1 MKSRGA
7 WVFFLMGVLTTSSV
21 GCSNNSKQAADASP
35 PGDAPIADAGT
46 ERVADALAPGAEA
59 GKDTA
64 PVGGPEVATLCPGID
79 IHGYDSPFVAGSTP
93 FPDGVELL
101 VASGAP
107 DVMVVTDSELYWANE
122 GTIHRMTLGDHVDK
136 VLLDR
141 SATDNHFNYLAVD
154 ATTLYFTEGGLY
166 NPYRVAK
173 MPLDGSSAPVTL
185 GGNISPWYIA
195 LAGDYVYYYD
205 ANLVEIDRLPIAG
218 GTVTTLVR
226 NVAPD
231 SFVLANGHIYFTDQV
246 TPVQD
251 SLLSISLDAQASSP
265 VDGGTDGGTGGL
277 VTLASNNAGI
287 SGPAFDGGYLFYIDG
302 GNVMKMPA
310 GGGTATAF
318 QTQQSATP
326 MGAIAAAGGNVY
338 WVTGSQTC
346 RNIMRAATDGS
357 GQTTIVHAL
366 ESPRKFALNA
376 THLFIM
382 TGSQQILRVPR

>member
-1 MKSRGA
+1 MKSLVVWG
-7 WVFFLMGVLTTSSV
+7 FLHVLTMYSV
-21 GCSNNSKQAADASP
+21 GCSIGSKQATDANPSVDALADAP
-35 PGDAPIADAGT
+35 
-46 ERVADALAPGAEA
+46 APGAEA

-64 PVGGPEVATLCPGID
+64 PAGAPEVPALCPGID
-79 IHGYDSPFVAGSTP
+79 KWGYDIPFVAGSTP
-93 FPDGVELL
+93 LPDGVELL
-101 VASGAP
+101 VATGAP
-107 DVMVVTDSELYWANE
+107 IIMVVTDSDLYWANN
-122 GTIHRMTLGDHVDK
+122 GTIHRMTLGDRVDK

-141 SATDNHFNYLAVD
+141 SSTGNHFNDLAVD
-154 ATTLYFTEGGLY
+154 ATTLYFAEGGLY
-166 NPYRVAK
+166 QPYRVAK

-185 GGNISPWYIA
+185 GGNISPWYVA

-226 NVAPD
+226 HVAPD

-246 TPVQD
+246 TPTQD
-251 SLLSISLDAQASSP
+251 SLLSISLDAQASSAI
-265 VDGGTDGGTGGL
+265 DGGTDGGTSGL
-277 VTLASNNAGI
+277 MTLASNNAGI
-287 SGPAFDGGYLFYIDG
+287 SGPAFGGDYLFYLDG

-326 MGAIAAAGGNVY
+326 MGPIAAAGGQVY
-338 WVTGSQTC
+338 WATGSQNC
-346 RNIMRAATDGS
+346 NNIMRAVTDGS

-366 ESPRKFALNA
+366 EDPRSFTLNA

>member
-1 MKSRGA
+1 MGA
-7 WVFFLMGVLTTSSV
+7 LTMSSV
-21 GCSNNSKQAADASP
+21 GCSSGSQQTADASP
-35 PGDAPIADAGT
+35 PGDAPIADAGS
-46 ERVADALAPGAEA
+46 ERFADAPAPGAEA

-64 PVGGPEVATLCPGID
+64 PAGAPEVATLCPGID
-79 IHGYDSPFVAGSTP
+79 KWGYDSPFVAGPTP

-101 VASGAP
+101 VPSGAP
-107 DVMVVTDSELYWANE
+107 DVMEVTDSDLYWANQ
-122 GTIHRMTLGDHVDK
+122 GTIHRVTLGDRVDK

-141 SATDNHFNYLAVD
+141 SSTDNNFNDLAVD
-154 ATTLYFTEGGLY
+154 ATTLYFTEGGL
-166 NPYRVAK
+166 NQPYRVAK

-185 GGNISPWYIA
+185 GGNISPWYVA

-251 SLLSISLDAQASSP
+251 SLLSISLDAQASPP
-265 VDGGTDGGTGGL
+265 VDGGTDGGTSGL

-287 SGPAFDGGYLFYIDG
+287 STPSFDGGYLFYIDG

-318 QTQQSATP
+318 QSQQSATP
-326 MGAIAAAGGNVY
+326 MGPIAAAGGQVY
-338 WVTGSQTC
+338 WATGSQTC
-346 RNIMRAATDGS
+346 NNIVRAATDGS

-366 ESPRKFALNA
+366 EDPRRFALNA